1 MGSKSYFIFAAT
13 VTSTLICT
21 PTISSAQWPI
31 TEQPSLG
38 QQELNEQSG
47 FVRNSNQTLP
57 SGNPN
62 NTNSNSIP

>member
-13 VTSTLICT
+13 VTFTLICT

-47 FVRNSNQTLP
+47 FAGNSNQALP

-62 NTNSNSIP
+62 NTYSNSIP

>member
-13 VTSTLICT
+13 VTFTLICT
-21 PTISSAQWPI
+21 PAISSAQWPI

-47 FVRNSNQTLP
+47 FAGNSNQTLP
-57 SGNPN
+57 SINPN
-62 NTNSNSIP
+62 STYSNSIP

>member
-1 MGSKSYFIFAAT
+1 MTF
-13 VTSTLICT
+13 TLICT

-47 FVRNSNQTLP
+47 FAGNNNQTLP

-62 NTNSNSIP
+62 NTYSNSIP

>member
-13 VTSTLICT
+13 MTFTLVCT
-21 PTISSAQWPI
+21 PTIISAQWPI

-47 FVRNSNQTLP
+47 FAGNSNQTLP

-62 NTNSNSIP
+62 NTYSNSIP

>member
-1 MGSKSYFIFAAT
+1 MGNKSYFIFAAT
-13 VTSTLICT
+13 VTFTLICT

-47 FVRNSNQTLP
+47 FAGNSNQTLP

-62 NTNSNSIP
+62 NTYSNSIP

>member
-1 MGSKSYFIFAAT
+1 MGSKSYSIFAAT
-13 VTSTLICT
+13 VTFTLICT

-47 FVRNSNQTLP
+47 FAGNSIQTLP

-62 NTNSNSIP
+62 NTYSNSIP

>member
-31 TEQPSLG
+31 TEQFSVR

-47 FVRNSNQTLP
+47 FVGNSNQTLP

-62 NTNSNSIP
+62 NTYSNSIP